1 MPGTRKKRR
10 NLERQDWIEAA
21 RQRLVATGVISVKI
35 ETLATALGT
44 TRGSF
49 YWHFADHAELLDEL
63 LKLWV
68 ECNTGPFRCVLGSDE
83 NLPLNQALRYLMIWI
98 NGEFDP
104 AYDAAVRDWAR
115 TSATV
120 AESVRQ
126 IDDERLD
133 ILFDIFERLGYEP
146 TEALVRARI
155 CYYHQVGYYALK
167 VVQSREERLKLLPAY
182 FRSLIGSPLPP
193 HLIEKEMPS

>member
-1 MPGTRKKRR
+1 MTRKSRKRR

-21 RQRLVATGVISVKI
+21 RRRLVASGVISVKI
-35 ETLATALGT
+35 ESLATELGT

-63 LKLWV
+63 LGLWV
-68 ECNTGPFRCVLGSDE
+68 ACNTGPFRSVLESHGDA
-83 NLPLNQALRYLMIWI
+83 PLNQAFQYIMIWL

-115 TSATV
+115 TSTAV
-120 AESVRQ
+120 AASVRQ
-126 IDDERLD
+126 VDDERLG

-155 CYYHQVGYYALK
+155 FYYHQVGYYALK
-167 VVQSREERLKLLPAY
+167 IVQPRDERLRLLPAY
-182 FRSLIGSPLPP
+182 FRALTGCPMPP
-193 HLIEKEMPS
+193 DLIERELPA